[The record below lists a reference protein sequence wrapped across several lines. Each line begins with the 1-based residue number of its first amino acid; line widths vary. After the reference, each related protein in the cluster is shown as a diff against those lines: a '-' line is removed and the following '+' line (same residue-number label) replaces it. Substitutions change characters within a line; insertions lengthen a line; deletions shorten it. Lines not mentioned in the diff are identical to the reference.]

1 MLTTAGALGRRAI
14 QGMGLLGVVALA
26 ACESATS
33 PDATRALDPNLA
45 LSDYQAMDKILAT
58 DALAGFRALAGR
70 TGLGT
75 SSALEVAGRVATAR
89 NGATT
94 RDLTL
99 QLSKQLSGGTALK
112 EIISPRHRGTT
123 LVYDA
128 TKDTY
133 VVSPTRA
140 DAPPNGVRFI
150 TYEIDAAGKPI
161 ASKETGYA
169 DLLDEGANTGE
180 TIVLRLLVVNDGA
193 THLDYRTRLTM
204 VGDIGSISVDGF
216 ISDGTARLDFTV
228 AVTSR
233 KSGLKTLL
241 DADFDLQVKS
251 REFSIKGKVRGIDEG
266 TGDGTVGLTV
276 RHATSSVAVTMLG
289 SNGTIDGT
297 FEVNGTLLATAK
309 GNAKNPTITGPTG
322 GPLSGGELLMVLHI
336 VDMSDSVFDLVE
348 DLVKPVDNLV
358 VLGWLL

>member
-1 MLTTAGALGRRAI
+1 MLTTAGALGRRVV
-14 QGMGLLGVVALA
+14 QGMGLLGLVALA

-33 PDATRALDPNLA
+33 PEPTRALDPNLA

-58 DALAGFRALAGR
+58 NALAGFRALGGR

-75 SSALEVAGRVATAR
+75 SSALEVAGRIATAR
-89 NGATT
+89 DGATT

-99 QLSKQLSGGTALK
+99 QLAKQLSGGTALQ
-112 EIISPRHRGTT
+112 EIISPRHRGRT

-140 DAPPNGVRFI
+140 GAPANGVRFI
-150 TYEIDAAGKPI
+150 TYEIDAAGKPN

-169 DLLDEGANTGE
+169 DLLDEGATTGQ
-180 TIVLRLLVVNDGA
+180 TIVLRLLVVNNGA
-193 THLDYRTRLTM
+193 THLDYRTRLTLA
-204 VGDIGSISVDGF
+204 GDVGSIAVDGF
-216 ISDGTARLDFTV
+216 MSDGTARLDFNV

-241 DADFDLQVKS
+241 DADFELQVKA
-251 REFSIKGKVRGIDEG
+251 REFSVRGTVRGIDER
-266 TGDGTVGLTV
+266 TGDGTIGLTV
-276 RHATSSVAVTMLG
+276 RHAANSVAVNMVG
-289 SNGTIDGT
+289 SDGTIDGT
-297 FEVNGTLLATAK
+297 IKVNGTLLATAT
-309 GNAKNPTITGPTG
+309 GDAKTPTITGPTG
-322 GPLSGGELLMVLHI
+322 GQLTGGELLMVLHI